1 MSAPRDVNWL
11 TNGSA
16 NRVRIADNYETMAK
30 RAEQRLRDQ
39 NSIRREIASAKP
51 SPKPLESPNAPKS
64 HDRVQ
69 LPDSRV
75 PDADCAE
82 SLGDLLPPSPPAEKD
97 HAFPP
102 CELSRSN
109 SATS

>member
-51 SPKPLESPNAPKS
+51 SPKPLESPNAPNHTIECS
-64 HDRVQ
+64 CQIPGSQMRI
-69 LPDSRV
+69 V
-75 PDADCAE
+75 PKA
-82 SLGDLLPPSPPAEKD
+82 
-97 HAFPP
+97 
-102 CELSRSN
+102 
-109 SATS
+109 